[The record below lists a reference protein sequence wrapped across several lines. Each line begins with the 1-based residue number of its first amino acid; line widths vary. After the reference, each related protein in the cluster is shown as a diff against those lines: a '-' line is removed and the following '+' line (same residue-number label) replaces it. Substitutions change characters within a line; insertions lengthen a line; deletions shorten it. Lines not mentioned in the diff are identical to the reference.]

1 MCVLTYCY
9 FNLAYFKVD
18 SSMQSYNIIMMCFRS
33 TDKTKYIK
41 EKNSS
46 DIKELIGP
54 CI

>member
-1 MCVLTYCY
+1 
-9 FNLAYFKVD
+9 
-18 SSMQSYNIIMMCFRS
+18 MQSYNIIMMYFRP

-41 EKNSS
+41 EKNMS